1 MSMEKTAQKK
11 VMCRGIKY
19 NLPDYI
25 LLRWHD
31 DIQKSLII
39 VGTVRDGEF

>member
-19 NLPDYI
+19 NLPYYI
-25 LLRWHD
+25 SLWD